1 MQVPTWPSG
10 LIKPYG
16 LYYAHFSEGGTLRPF
31 VVSQFRLVGGPR
43 AQHFNANSILM

>member
-16 LYYAHFSEGGTLRPF
+16 LYYAYFSEEGTLRSF
-31 VVSQFRLVGGPR
+31 VVSQFRLVDGPR
-43 AQHFNANSILM
+43 AQRFNANSISM